1 MKPGIKT
8 TEFWGKVVLQTI
20 LLVNMIADTVVISD
34 ELAISI
40 IASIEGLYMV
50 WRQWSKNAEL
60 QRQAILERDA
70 IEANPLHKR

>member
-8 TEFWGKVVLQTI
+8 TEFWGKVVLQII
-20 LLVNMIADTVVISD
+20 LLVNMIADAVVISD

-60 QRQAILERDA
+60 QRQAALERA
-70 IEANPLHKR
+70 VIETNPLHKR